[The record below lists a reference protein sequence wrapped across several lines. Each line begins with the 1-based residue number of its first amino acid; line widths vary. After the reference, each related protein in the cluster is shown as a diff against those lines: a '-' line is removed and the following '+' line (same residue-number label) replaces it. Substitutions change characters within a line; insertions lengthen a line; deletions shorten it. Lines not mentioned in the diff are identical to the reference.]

1 MSEEVTTQEV
11 GLDDIVSVYLKIRG
25 ERDRLKHEYESKDLE
40 LKAEMAQIEEVLLSQ
55 CNQINADSI
64 KTSQGTIIKNPSRK
78 LYMQ

>member
-55 CNQINADSI
+55 CNQINADGI
-64 KTSQGTIIKNPSRK
+64 
-78 LYMQ
+78 